1 MLKETLDFISTS
13 FLLEWMNNLL
23 FDHYYF
29 EYEDFSTSLFA
40 FHSFWAKFIS
50 RAYNKIK
57 KEKKN
62 SSYVEFQQIN
72 GSKGR
77 GRSRCQGYEWYVVA
91 TRGNKAWR
99 AASGTTMRNPFGR
112 WRASRPGGKAATP
125 SPPPLTLRLLK
136 PFVSL
141 IAFNLLAPCDKL
153 SIVPFSAINS
163 FRFGRGGRVQILP
176 NELLKIKIKINVLS
190 VRLSD

>member
-23 FDHYYF
+23 SDLNYYF

-91 TRGNKAWR
+91 TRKGEIKRGVQLPAQQCEIHLGDDAR
-99 AASGTTMRNPFGR
+99 ADLAEKP
-112 WRASRPGGKAATP
+112 P
-125 SPPPLTLRLLK
+125 PPPL
-136 PFVSL
+136 PPSL
-141 IAFNLLAPCDKL
+141 SGYWNLLYLWLL
-153 SIVPFSAINS
+153 STCLRHAINYPS
-163 FRFGRGGRVQILP
+163 S
-176 NELLKIKIKINVLS
+176 LS
-190 VRLSD
+190 PR

>member
-77 GRSRCQGYEWYVVA
+77 GRSQCQGYEWYVVA
-91 TRGNKAWR
+91 TRKGEIKRGVQLPAQQCEIHLGDDAR
-99 AASGTTMRNPFGR
+99 ADLAEKP
-112 WRASRPGGKAATP
+112 P
-125 SPPPLTLRLLK
+125 PPPL
-136 PFVSL
+136 PPSL
-141 IAFNLLAPCDKL
+141 SGYWNLLYLWLL
-153 SIVPFSAINS
+153 STCLRHAINYPS
-163 FRFGRGGRVQILP
+163 S
-176 NELLKIKIKINVLS
+176 LS
-190 VRLSD
+190 PR